1 MTENGTTPEP
11 QQGMLLQFFKDWQ
24 LAEQRSAAAQENAQ
38 KAQQS
43 ALGAANDA
51 LVKEARFKGAAELIY
66 GPNATFEY
74 NEKTGLRFIQPN
86 RETRR
91 ALAKAAKKK

>member
-1 MTENGTTPEP
+1 MTDANGA
-11 QQGMLLQFFKDWQ
+11 MLLQFYKDWQ
-24 LAEQRSAAAQENAQ
+24 Q
-38 KAQQS
+38 AQQRTQM
-43 ALGAANDA
+43 AQQTLAGAVNDA
-51 LVKEARFKGAAELIY
+51 LVKEARFKGAAELVH
-66 GPNATFEY
+66 GKDATFEY